1 LKKNQKILFD
11 DKEIL
16 VRQLISEIMK
26 PGDVKKFGKTLEL
39 RKDWDNIKLEVM
51 EYGLRQKFSKKYF
64 KEKLLETKNK
74 ELIEGNYWNDTY
86 WGICRGKGDNN
97 LGKLLMKIRKELQNN
112 KELKQKEFN
121 FK

>member
-1 LKKNQKILFD
+1 MKKNQKILFD